1 VGGVYTIPEIKVLL
15 RSQPEDAHSWLT
27 TSQMGWALTRERN
40 EITNE
45 KDERDGKPV
54 ARQLV
59 QMISKFIRAQWES
72 PQREC
77 MDDERLQILEEAA
90 ELDHIWGA
98 WEAEAEPINDP
109 NEWLTQPSLS
119 RVDVRYHVEVH
130 ASHREQWW
138 EPPSVSLTDRDPEVI
153 PDGDIAVHMGK
164 DFFFDEKIPRHE
176 SCQGY
181 VRVVE
186 HSVLWKEN
194 EASKVFTYQGL
205 TTCTEVN
212 KSWTTMSGAY
222 NHVRS
227 KRGKDERSMAMF
239 IRKEVQHQ
247 ELLEAA
253 GYRSPTWRVLR
264 SLKSLLSATQLQG
277 ESAVAAPPFFPNA
290 GRGTVRFWGNE
301 QGPKVFLWDGLDE
314 EGWKKRKRT
323 IQTRKRLG
331 CVEPSAANERGL
343 RTKRV

>member
-1 VGGVYTIPEIKVLL
+1 
-15 RSQPEDAHSWLT
+15 
-27 TSQMGWALTRERN
+27 M
-40 EITNE
+40 
-45 KDERDGKPV
+45 
-54 ARQLV
+54 
-59 QMISKFIRAQWES
+59 
-72 PQREC
+72 
-77 MDDERLQILEEAA
+77 
-90 ELDHIWGA
+90 
-98 WEAEAEPINDP
+98 
-109 NEWLTQPSLS
+109 
-119 RVDVRYHVEVH
+119 
-130 ASHREQWW
+130 
-138 EPPSVSLTDRDPEVI
+138 SLTDRDPEVI

-239 IRKEVQHQ
+239 IRWKEVEHQ

-253 GYRSPTWRVLR
+253 GYRSPTWRMLR
-264 SLKSLLSATQLQG
+264 AQQSLLSATQLPG
-277 ESAVAAPPFFPNA
+277 ESAVAAPLLFPNA
-290 GRGTVRFWGNE
+290 DRGSIRCWGKE
-301 QGPKVFLWDGLDE
+301 QGPTVFLWDGLDE
-314 EGWKKRKRT
+314 EGREECERA
-323 IQTRKRLG
+323 IQTRKDWVVWKAKRSKKVQG
-331 CVEPSAANERGL
+331 EPVAEEGMEEEALNSEVNVSGRASGKKGGGSVGSWKLN
-343 RTKRV
+343 